1 MLNAPFAVAACVG
14 QNTPVQLPVPTP
26 VQHVY
31 GAPAP
36 VHNAALSDVRLDV
49 PVVSGFKLIAMFP
62 MNCEHPPPGQSA
74 AVEHVLPLLVPR

>member
-14 QNTPVQLPVPTP
+14 QKTPVQLPVPTP

-31 GAPAP
+31 GTPEP
-36 VHNAALSDVRLDV
+36 VHNATLSDVRLDV

-62 MNCEHPPPGQSA
+62 MNCEHAPPGQSA
-74 AVEHVLPLLVPR
+74 FVVHVIPLLPPR